1 MHKNINIIVHHEGH
15 TRVSNV
21 VSNYLLCSLFGR
33 LFNCF
38 HWTSSSCCHWRHS
51 NSQVQLPNR
60 RQPPRDCMVSGEH
73 TGELDALLLA
83 ILRLHLVDDTPS
95 SSYPICRPWGASK
108 NYFSGASF
116 PKFNIFFLHVS
127 KATRR
132 SFFPCIEL
140 SVHVCNQVK
149 NFFLFLKESKANI
162 SELVSVTLILN
173 KRGRSAWPL
182 MS

>member
-108 NYFSGASF
+108 NYLSGASF
-116 PKFNIFFLHVS
+116 PKFLQFIFFFMWVRPQEGLFSHVLS
-127 KATRR
+127 WVCMCVTRWKT
-132 SFFPCIEL
+132 FF
-140 SVHVCNQVK
+140 
-149 NFFLFLKESKANI
+149 FF
-162 SELVSVTLILN
+162 
-173 KRGRSAWPL
+173 
-182 MS
+182 